1 MNAVWIAILFSIMA
15 SGCGVK
21 NTPVENPETKWETI
35 PEAEQAVLSE
45 EHQSISDEN
54 SSDVSDII
62 SSSEPSINEDET
74 SSNDPAAD
82 AYSDLEEIKLL
93 DAPMTFY
100 YASGA
105 GAWGSEITINPD
117 WTFYGSF
124 HDTDAG
130 AEGGPQRKQCDY
142 TGRFV
147 DIKHVDEYSWSLRIE
162 SITPDRPIGE
172 TWMEGD
178 VRCTVASPYGIT
190 ENTTYMIYVPGA
202 DNDILP
208 STYVGALFRPE
219 GPLIQY
225 SLYNPEGEAI
235 FWGFE

>member
-1 MNAVWIAILFSIMA
+1 MRAVWIAILFSIIA

-21 NTPVENPETKWETI
+21 NARVENPEAKWETI
-35 PEAEQAVLSE
+35 PEAEQAELSE
-45 EHQSISDEN
+45 EQQDISDEN
-54 SSDVSDII
+54 SSVVSDII
-62 SSSEPSINEDET
+62 LSGEPSTNEDEA
-74 SSNDPAAD
+74 SSNDLAVDVDP
-82 AYSDLEEIKLL
+82 DLEEPALF
-93 DAPMTFY
+93 DAPMAFY

-130 AEGGPQRKQCDY
+130 AEGGPQRRQCDY

-147 DIKHVDEYSWSLRIE
+147 DIKKVDEYSWSLRIE
-162 SITPDRPIGE
+162 SITPDRPIGD

-178 VRCTVASPYGIT
+178 LRCIVASPYGIT

-202 DNDILP
+202 NDDILP
-208 STYVGALFRPE
+208 SAYVGALFRPE
-219 GPLIQY
+219 GPLVQY
-225 SLYNPEGEAI
+225 SLYNPEGETI

>member
-1 MNAVWIAILFSIMA
+1 MRAVWIAILFSIMV
-15 SGCGVK
+15 SGCGLK
-21 NTPVENPETKWETI
+21 NAPAEKPETNWETI
-35 PEAEQAVLSE
+35 PETEQTELSDG
-45 EHQSISDEN
+45 QQDTSDEN

-62 SSSEPSINEDET
+62 SSGEPSANEEEV
-74 SSNDPAAD
+74 SSNDIAVD
-82 AYSDLEEIKLL
+82 AGPDLEESALF
-93 DAPMTFY
+93 DAPVAFY
-100 YASGA
+100 FASGA

-130 AEGGPQRKQCDY
+130 AEGGPQRRQCDY

-162 SITPDRPIGE
+162 SISPDRPIGE